1 MKFNE
6 LNLSEKILK
15 ALNDIGYSETTEIQ
29 QKSIPEVMNG
39 QDIIGLSQT
48 GTGKTA
54 AFGIPAI
61 ENVDVANKK
70 TQILILAPTR
80 ELACQI
86 TDELRKFTKY
96 VENLKILSVYGG
108 QSIEKQIIPLR
119 RGVQI
124 VVGTPGRIMD
134 HMRKKTLKLKDVKMV
149 ILDEADEMLNMGFRE
164 DIETILQEVPEERQT
179 LLFSATMNEKIMA
192 ITKKYLKN
200 PKKIKI
206 KAKEL
211 TVENIDQIAF
221 QTKNNMKDEI
231 TTRVID
237 LYKPEKLIV
246 FCNTKKKVDGL
257 YDYLKLKKYNVDII
271 HGDIKQDQRDRTIKK
286 FKKGDI
292 KILIAT
298 DVAARGIDI
307 ANLDLV
313 INYDIPQ
320 ENEYYVHRIGRTG
333 RNKNIGKAITFV
345 VGKERNK
352 LKEIE
357 QYAKTKINYQNV
369 PTITEINKA
378 KDIELVNQIKN
389 IIDKKE
395 FIKSDIFDELISD
408 KNIDL
413 KELAKAMFT
422 MINGQNTSE
431 TTESCEYEVDENGFV
446 RLFFSLGKK
455 DKIMVKDIIGSM
467 SANTAISGKEIGKVN
482 ILDKFSFVDVPESY
496 VEDILTGMNGK
507 QIKGKNVNIE
517 VANVSINF

>member
-1 MKFNE
+1 MKFCE
-6 LNLSEKILK
+6 LNLSEKILR
-15 ALNDIGYSETTEIQ
+15 ALEDIGYTETTEIQ
-29 QKSIPEVMNG
+29 QKAIPEIQAG
-39 QDIIGLSQT
+39 FDIIGLSQT

-61 ENVDVANKK
+61 ENIDIKNKK
-70 TQILILAPTR
+70 TQVLILAPTR

-96 VENLKILSVYGG
+96 MESIKLLTVYGG

-119 RGVQI
+119 KGVQI

-134 HMRKKTLKLKDVKMV
+134 HMRKKTLKLSNVKMV

-164 DIETILQEVPEERQT
+164 DIETILEQVPDERQT
-179 LLFSATMNEKIMA
+179 LLFSATMNEKILA

-221 QTKNNMKDEI
+221 QTKNSMKDEI
-231 TTRVID
+231 TTRIID

-246 FCNTKKKVDGL
+246 FCNTKKKVDQL
-257 YDYLKLKKYNVDII
+257 FDYLKKHKYNVDVI

-286 FKKGDI
+286 FKNGDI

-333 RNKNIGKAITFV
+333 RNKNIGKAVTYV
-345 VGKERNK
+345 VGKEKNK
-352 LKEIE
+352 IKEIE
-357 QYAKTKINYQNV
+357 QYAKTNIRYENI
-369 PTITEINKA
+369 PTVTEINKI
-378 KDIELVNQIKN
+378 KD
-389 IIDKKE
+389 
-395 FIKSDIFDELISD
+395 S
-408 KNIDL
+408 
-413 KELAKAMFT
+413 
-422 MINGQNTSE
+422 
-431 TTESCEYEVDENGFV
+431 
-446 RLFFSLGKK
+446 
-455 DKIMVKDIIGSM
+455 
-467 SANTAISGKEIGKVN
+467 
-482 ILDKFSFVDVPESY
+482 
-496 VEDILTGMNGK
+496 
-507 QIKGKNVNIE
+507 
-517 VANVSINF
+517 

>member
-1 MKFNE
+1 MKFCE
-6 LNLSEKILK
+6 LNLSEKILR
-15 ALNDIGYSETTEIQ
+15 ALEDIGYTETTEIQ
-29 QKSIPEVMNG
+29 QKAIPEIQAG
-39 QDIIGLSQT
+39 FDIIGLSQT

-54 AFGIPAI
+54 TFGIPAI
-61 ENVDVANKK
+61 ENIDIKNKK
-70 TQILILAPTR
+70 TQVLILAPTR

-96 VENLKILSVYGG
+96 MENIKLLTVYGG

-119 RGVQI
+119 KGVQI

-134 HMRKKTLKLKDVKMV
+134 HMRKKTLKLSNVKMV

-164 DIETILQEVPEERQT
+164 DIETILEHVPEERQT
-179 LLFSATMNEKIMA
+179 LLFSATMNEKILA

-221 QTKNNMKDEI
+221 QTKNSMKDEI
-231 TTRVID
+231 TTRIID

-246 FCNTKKKVDGL
+246 FCNTKKKVDQL
-257 YDYLKLKKYNVDII
+257 FDYLKRHKYNVDVI

-286 FKKGDI
+286 FKNGDI

-333 RNKNIGKAITFV
+333 RNKNIGKAVTYV
-345 VGKERNK
+345 VGKEKNK
-352 LKEIE
+352 IKEIE
-357 QYAKTKINYQNV
+357 QYAKTNIRYENI
-369 PTITEINKA
+369 PTVTEINKI
-378 KDIELVNQIKN
+378 KDSELIERIKN
-389 IIDKKE
+389 CINNKEFTDSKVFEEFLSDENLNLKDVARALFSFINNRLIDDKKNE
-395 FIKSDIFDELISD
+395 SY
-408 KNIDL
+408 
-413 KELAKAMFT
+413 
-422 MINGQNTSE
+422 E
-431 TTESCEYEVDENGFV
+431 TDENGCV
-446 RLFFSLGKK
+446 KLFFSLGKK
-455 DKIMVKDIIGSM
+455 DKIMAKDIIGSI
-467 SANTAISGKEIGKVN
+467 SSNTAISGRDIGKIN
-482 ILDKFSFVDVPESY
+482 IMDKFSFVEVPEIY
-496 VEDILTGMNGK
+496 VDELLSIMNGNT
-507 QIKGKNVNIE
+507 IKGKKVNIE
-517 VANVSINF
+517 IAKK

>member
-6 LNLSEKILK
+6 LDLSEKILK
-15 ALNDIGYSETTEIQ
+15 ALSDIGYEETTEIQ
-29 QKSIPEVMNG
+29 SKAIPEIKDG
-39 QDIIGLSQT
+39 KDIIGLSQT

-61 ENVDVANKK
+61 ENVNVNNKK

-96 VENLKILSVYGG
+96 MENLKILTVYGG

-119 RGVQI
+119 KGVQI

-134 HMRKKTLKLKDVKMV
+134 HMRKKTLKLAQVKMV

-164 DIETILQEVPEERQT
+164 DIESILQEVPEDRQT

-192 ITKKYLKN
+192 ITKKYLKE

-211 TVENIDQIAF
+211 TVENINQVAY

-237 LYKPEKLIV
+237 LYNPEKTII
-246 FCNTKKKVDGL
+246 FCNTKKKVDQL
-257 YDYLKLKKYNVDII
+257 FDVLKSKKYNVDVI

-286 FKKGDI
+286 FKNGDI
-292 KILIAT
+292 RILIAT
-298 DVAARGIDI
+298 DVAARGIDV

-320 ENEYYVHRIGRTG
+320 DDEYYVHRIGRTG
-333 RNKNIGKAITFV
+333 RNKNIGKAITYV
-345 VGKERNK
+345 VGKEKNRIQ
-352 LKEIE
+352 EIE
-357 QYAKTKINYQNV
+357 QYAKTKIKYENV
-369 PTITEINKA
+369 PTVTEINKI
-378 KDIELVNQIKN
+378 KDIELINRIKDL
-389 IIDKKE
+389 IESQEFVKSETFDE
-395 FIKSDIFDELISD
+395 FISNGDV
-408 KNIDL
+408 NL
-413 KELAKAMFT
+413 KDLAKAMFSI
-422 MINGQNTSE
+422 INGRSIE
-431 TTESCEYEVDENGFV
+431 ESKMCKYDADENGFV
-446 RLFFSLGKK
+446 KLFFSLGKK
-455 DKIMVKDIIGSM
+455 DKIMAKDIIGSI
-467 SANTAISGKEIGKVN
+467 SANTAISGIEIGKVN
-482 ILDKFSFVDVPESY
+482 ILDKFSFVEVPENY
-496 VEDILTGMNGK
+496 VEEVLTCMNGNK
-507 QIKGKNVNIE
+507 IKGKTVNIE
-517 VANVSINF
+517 VANS

>member
-1 MKFNE
+1 MNFNE
-6 LNLSEKILK
+6 LNLSEKILR
-15 ALNDIGYSETTEIQ
+15 ALNDIGYNETTEIQ
-29 QKSIPEVMNG
+29 KKAIPEIMNNC
-39 QDIIGLSQT
+39 DLIGLSQT

-61 ENVDVANKK
+61 QNVDVNNKK

-96 VENLKILSVYGG
+96 MENLKILTVYGG

-134 HMRKKTLKLKDVKMV
+134 HMRKKTIKLANVKMV

-164 DIETILQEVPEERQT
+164 DIETILEEVPEERQT

-192 ITKKYLKN
+192 ITKKYLNN

-211 TVENIDQIAF
+211 TVENINQIAF
-221 QTKNNMKDEI
+221 QTKNNMKDEL
-231 TTRVID
+231 TTRAID

-246 FCNTKKKVDGL
+246 FCNTKKKVDNL
-257 YDYLKLKKYNVDII
+257 YDYLKQKGYNADVI
-271 HGDIKQDQRDRTIKK
+271 HGDIKQDQRERTIKK
-286 FKKGDI
+286 FKNGDI

-298 DVAARGIDI
+298 DVAARGIDV

-333 RNKNIGKAITFV
+333 RNKSTGKAITFV
-345 VGKERNK
+345 VGKEKNK
-352 LKEIE
+352 LNEIE
-357 QYAKTKINYQNV
+357 KYAKTKISYEQV
-369 PTITEINKA
+369 PTISQINKVKDEEFVQNI
-378 KDIELVNQIKN
+378 KDIMNKQ
-389 IIDKKE
+389 E
-395 FIKSDIFDELISD
+395 FRKSDVFDQFITDS
-408 KNIDL
+408 NIDL
-413 KELAKAMFT
+413 KDLAKAMFS
-422 MINGQNTSE
+422 MISNKSNEDVVTKS
-431 TTESCEYEVDENGFV
+431 EYEVDENGYVKLFV
-446 RLFFSLGKK
+446 NVGKK

-467 SANTAISGKEIGKVN
+467 SANTAVSGKEIGKVN
-482 ILDKFSFVDVPESY
+482 ILDKFSFVEIPQEY
-496 VEDILTGMNGK
+496 VEDVLSGMKGK
-507 QIKGKNVNIE
+507 PIKGKDVNIE
-517 VANVSINF
+517 VANN

>member
-15 ALNDIGYSETTEIQ
+15 ALDDIGYSETTEIQ
-29 QKSIPEVMNG
+29 EKSIPEIING
-39 QDIIGLSQT
+39 CDLIGLSQT

-61 ENVDVANKK
+61 QNVDVRNKK

-96 VENLKILSVYGG
+96 MENLKILTVYGG
-108 QSIEKQIIPLR
+108 QAIEKQIIPLR
-119 RGVQI
+119 KGVQI

-134 HMRKKTLKLKDVKMV
+134 HMRKKTIKLSDVKMV

-164 DIETILQEVPEERQT
+164 DIETILEEVPEERQT

-211 TVENIDQIAF
+211 TVENINQIAF
-221 QTKNNMKDEI
+221 QTKNNMKDEL
-231 TTRVID
+231 TTRAID

-246 FCNTKKKVDGL
+246 FCNTKKKVDNL

-286 FKKGDI
+286 FKKGDV

-298 DVAARGIDI
+298 DVAARGIDV

-333 RNKNIGKAITFV
+333 RNKNVGKAITFV
-345 VGKERNK
+345 VGKEKNK
-352 LKEIE
+352 LHEIE
-357 QYAKTKINYQNV
+357 KYAKTKIKYEPI
-369 PTITEINKA
+369 PTISQINRV
-378 KDIELVNQIKN
+378 KDEELVKTIRN
-389 IIDKKE
+389 IINKKE
-395 FIKSDIFDELISD
+395 FYNSQVFDELIAD
-408 KNIDL
+408 DNLDL
-413 KELAKAMFT
+413 KDLAKAMFSV
-422 MINGQNTSE
+422 INSKSNKE
-431 TTESCEYEVDENGFV
+431 IINKDEYEVDENGYV
-446 RLFFSLGKK
+446 KLFINLGRK

-467 SANTAISGKEIGKVN
+467 SANTAVSGKEIGKVN
-482 ILDKFSFVDVPESY
+482 ILDKFSFVEVPEEY
-496 VEDILTGMNGK
+496 VEDVLSGMKGK
-507 QIKGKNVNIE
+507 QIKGKDVNIE
-517 VANVSINF
+517 VANA

>member
-6 LNLSEKILK
+6 LNLSKKVLK
-15 ALNDIGYSETTEIQ
+15 ALDDIGYDETTEIQ
-29 QKSIPEVMNG
+29 QKSIPEIMKG
-39 QDIIGLSQT
+39 CDLIGLSQT

-61 ENVDVANKK
+61 EQIDVKNKK
-70 TQILILAPTR
+70 TQVLILAPTR

-96 VENLKILSVYGG
+96 TENLKILTVYGG
-108 QSIEKQIIPLR
+108 QPIEKQIIPLR
-119 RGVQI
+119 RGVQVI
-124 VVGTPGRIMD
+124 VGTPGRIMD
-134 HMRKKTLKLKDVKMV
+134 HMRKNTIKLVNVKMV

-164 DIETILQEVPEERQT
+164 DIETILQEVPEKRQT
-179 LLFSATMNEKIMA
+179 LLFSATMNEKIMS

-237 LYKPEKLIV
+237 LYQPEKLIV
-246 FCNTKKKVDGL
+246 FCNTKKKVDQL
-257 YDYLKLKKYNVDII
+257 YDYLKLKRYNVDVI

-298 DVAARGIDI
+298 DVAARGIDV

-320 ENEYYVHRIGRTG
+320 DNEYYVHRIGRTG
-333 RNKNIGKAITFV
+333 RNKNIGKAITYV
-345 VGKERNK
+345 VGKEKEK
-352 LKEIE
+352 LHEIE
-357 QYAKTKINYQNV
+357 RYAKTKINYESV
-369 PTITEINKA
+369 PTISQINKA
-378 KDIELVNQIKN
+378 KDEDLVKTLRN
-389 IIDKKE
+389 IINKRDFCKSEVFDK
-395 FIKSDIFDELISD
+395 LIED
-408 KNIDL
+408 DNLDL
-413 KELAKAMFT
+413 RDLAKAMFSV
-422 MINGQNTSE
+422 INSKSNK
-431 TTESCEYEVDENGFV
+431 ESINKNEYEVDENGYVKLFV
-446 RLFFSLGKK
+446 NVGRK

-467 SANTAISGKEIGKVN
+467 SANTAVSGREIGKVN
-482 ILDKFSFVDVPESY
+482 ILDKYSFVEVPKEY
-496 VEDILTGMNGK
+496 VEDVLIGMKGK
-507 QIKGKNVNIE
+507 PIKGKDANVE
-517 VANVSINF
+517 VANV

>member
-6 LNLSEKILK
+6 LNLSEKLLK
-15 ALNDIGYSETTEIQ
+15 ALQDIGYDETTEIQ
-29 QKSIPEVMNG
+29 EKSIPKIMNG
-39 QDIIGLSQT
+39 NDIIGLSQT

-61 ENVDVANKK
+61 ENVDVKNKK

-96 VENLKILSVYGG
+96 TENLKLLTVYGG
-108 QSIEKQIIPLR
+108 QPIEKQIIPLR
-119 RGVQI
+119 KGVQV

-134 HMRKKTLKLKDVKMV
+134 HMRKKTIKLSNVKMV

-246 FCNTKKKVDGL
+246 FCNTKKKVDQL
-257 YDYLKLKKYNVDII
+257 HDYLKSKKYNVDVI

-286 FKKGDI
+286 FKKGDV

-333 RNKNIGKAITFV
+333 RNKNVGKAITYV
-345 VGKERNK
+345 VGKEKNK
-352 LKEIE
+352 LQEIE
-357 QYAKTKINYQNV
+357 HYAKTKISYGKI
-369 PTITEINKA
+369 PTVSEINKA
-378 KDIELVNQIKN
+378 KDTEFVKSVTDIMS
-389 IIDKKE
+389 KKE

-408 KNIDL
+408 QNIDL
-413 KELAKAMFT
+413 KDLAKAMFT
-422 MINGQNTSE
+422 IINGKQEQNNTSE
-431 TTESCEYEVDENGFV
+431 NSYEPDENGYV

-482 ILDKFSFVDVPESY
+482 ILDKFSFVDVPVNY
-496 VEDILTGMNGK
+496 VDEVLTGMK
-507 QIKGKNVNIE
+507 DKPIKGKNVNIE
-517 VANVSINF
+517 IANS

>member
-1 MKFNE
+1 MKFIDLE
-6 LNLSEKILK
+6 LSEKILR
-15 ALNDIGYSETTEIQ
+15 ALNDIGYNETTEIQ
-29 QKSIPEVMNG
+29 SKAIPEIQKG
-39 QDIIGLSQT
+39 LDLIGLSQT

-61 ENVDVANKK
+61 ENVDVKNKK
-70 TQILILAPTR
+70 TQVLILAPTR

-86 TDELRKFTKY
+86 TDELRRFTKY
-96 VENLKILSVYGG
+96 MENLKLLTVYGG

-119 RGVQI
+119 KGVQI

-164 DIETILQEVPEERQT
+164 DIESILQGVPEERQT

-192 ITKKYLKN
+192 ITKQYLKN

-211 TVENIDQIAF
+211 TVENINQIAF
-221 QTKNNMKDEI
+221 QTKGNMKNEI
-231 TTRVID
+231 TTRAID
-237 LYKPEKLIV
+237 LYNPEKLIV

-257 YDYLKLKKYNVDII
+257 YDYLKSKKYNVDVI

-286 FKKGDI
+286 FKNGDI

-298 DVAARGIDI
+298 DVAARGIDV

-333 RNKNIGKAITFV
+333 RNKNVGQAITYV
-345 VGKERNK
+345 VGKEKNK
-352 LKEIE
+352 LQEIE
-357 QYAKTKINYQNV
+357 KYAKTKIKYESV
-369 PTITEINKA
+369 PTITQINKI
-378 KDIELVNQIKN
+378 KDA
-389 IIDKKE
+389 
-395 FIKSDIFDELISD
+395 ELIDRINTIIENKDFINSEVFD
-408 KNIDL
+408 NFISNSNVDL
-413 KELAKAMFT
+413 KELAKAMFSI
-422 MINGQNTSE
+422 INTRGTDQKSIKND
-431 TTESCEYEVDENGFV
+431 YQADENGFV
-446 RLFFSLGKK
+446 KLFFNLGKK

-467 SANTAISGKEIGKVN
+467 SANTAVSGKEIGKVN
-482 ILDKFSFVDVPESY
+482 ILDNFSFVEVPENY
-496 VEDILTGMNGK
+496 VEDVLSGMNGK
-507 QIKGKNVNIE
+507 TIKGKNVNIE
-517 VANVSINF
+517 VANT